1 MKSDITKT
9 RNFAIIAHIDHG
21 KSTLSDRIISIC
33 GGLAEREM
41 KEQVLDSLNVER
53 ERGITVKAQ
62 SVSLNF
68 DLNGTK
74 YILNLIDTP
83 GHVDFSYEVRRS
95 LSACEGAIVLV
106 DATQGVQA
114 QTVANVRIAKEKNLA
129 LIPVLNKIDLP
140 SASPDYV
147 AARIKDLLKIE
158 MEPLKVSSKTG
169 VGVPELLEEIIQSI
183 PSPNGSTDMPL
194 QALIVDSW
202 YDQHAG
208 IIILSRVYN
217 GSIKKNM
224 KIIFLSNGR
233 EYKVDSVGV
242 FTPKKQELEELS
254 AGMVGYVIA
263 NIRNIQDC
271 APGDTISQVG
281 NKCEKLPGFVKMKPY
296 VFCGIY
302 PEDKDEYPQLKK
314 SLERL
319 QLNDGGIFIQQSNIP
334 VLGSGFRCGF
344 LGLLHLEVVQQ
355 RLSEEFGIEIITTTP
370 GVFYK
375 VTTKKGEELM
385 VEHPTSLPDQSHI
398 DYISEPWVEMRIFT
412 VELFV
417 GDVIQLCTEKRGIIK
432 MEDAQYIG
440 DDQVILSVKIPLS
453 EIIQDFHDRLKSITE
468 GYASFE
474 YELDDYEKADI
485 VSLKILVHKEE
496 IEMLGCMIHRER
508 AEEYGRWLCERLK
521 ECIERE
527 QFAVAIQ
534 AAIGGKIIARETLS
548 PYRKDVIAKCY
559 GGDVTRKKKLLEKQK
574 AGKERMQHSGITINH
589 KKIRNRIFRTGNNT
603 ND

>member
-1 MKSDITKT
+1 MVTDIRKI

-33 GGLAEREM
+33 GGLSEREM
-41 KEQVLDSLNVER
+41 KDQVLDSLSVER
-53 ERGITVKAQ
+53 QRGITVKAQ
-62 SVSLNF
+62 SVSLNYEYK
-68 DLNGTK
+68 GEK
-74 YILNLIDTP
+74 YTFNLIDTP

-95 LSACEGAIVLV
+95 LSACEGVILLV
-106 DATQGVQA
+106 DAKQGIQA
-114 QTVANVRIAKEKNLA
+114 QTVANVRIAKEKGLRI
-129 LIPVLNKIDLP
+129 LPVLNKIDLP
-140 SASPDYV
+140 GANPEYV
-147 AARIKDLLKIE
+147 AARIKELLKIE
-158 MEPLKVSSKTG
+158 EKPLLVSSKTG
-169 VGVPELLEEIIQSI
+169 VGVRELLDEIIEFI
-183 PSPNGSTDMPL
+183 PSPSGSSDNPL

-208 IIILSRVYN
+208 IIILSRVIN
-217 GSIKKNM
+217 GSM
-224 KIIFLSNGR
+224 KRNNKIMFLSNGR
-233 EYKVDSVGV
+233 EYKIDSVGV
-242 FTPKKQELEELS
+242 FTPKKEEMEELS

-271 APGDTISQVG
+271 APGDTIAHVG
-281 NKCEKLPGFVKMKPY
+281 NKCERLPGFVKMKPY

-302 PEDKDEYPQLKK
+302 PENKDEFLHLKK

-319 QLNDGGIFIQQSNIP
+319 QLNDGGIFVQASNIP

-375 VTTKKGEELM
+375 VMTKKGEEIM
-385 VEHPTSLPDQSHI
+385 VEHPTSLPDQAHI
-398 DYISEPWVEMRIFT
+398 DYISEPWIDLRIFT
-412 VELFV
+412 LELFV
-417 GDVIQLCTEKRGIIK
+417 GDVIELCNEKRGIIK
-432 MEDAQYIG
+432 MDEAQYIG
-440 DDQVILSVKIPLS
+440 DDQVILMVKMPLS
-453 EIIQDFHDRLKSITE
+453 EIIQDFHDKLKSITE

-474 YELDDYEKADI
+474 YELSGYEKADI
-485 VSLKILVHKEE
+485 VVMKILVHKEE
-496 IEMLGCMIHRER
+496 VDMLSCMIHRER
-508 AEEYGRWLCERLK
+508 AAGYGRWLCERLK
-521 ECIERE
+521 DCIDRE

-574 AGKERMQHSGITINH
+574 AGKDRMQQGAIRIDH
-589 KKIRNRIFRTGNNT
+589 KKIRNKIFMERSR
-603 ND
+603 